1 MSNWAKMQAMLKS
14 APSSSAPSSSS
25 FSGSS
30 KPKKRPRP
38 QEHESSDGT
47 SRSYATLAGRGGSAG
62 GNSSASGAGKP
73 QPFVPAPNAPA
84 LLEPGMQHYEEVM
97 QRCFKGFVKQP
108 ADALPPGLDRRVI
121 QALERLKEARLFH
134 HDVVTNGGIRL
145 GATVVRRILVG
156 EPGITYKYLGLRTFA
171 HPWRGEGA
179 RKELA
184 PMLELNELMT
194 TSTRKLLAKG
204 HGVGHAG
211 SCAYNLSLVNLL
223 EPSDARGGALRNR
236 AGEKL
241 GTGSLAVSWHADSSV
256 QPASSIAV
264 VNLTLPYHKKSSSQ
278 QMPWR
283 IAMKCVGEGH
293 EPDKPSGGVGSSG
306 VRKAGTPA
314 VAVPL
319 SASETYYLL
328 GEFNDHHHHA
338 VLAGDA
344 PRYSSTHRVGVVA
357 SDTWKYISDRCAEA
371 LPAGPAGAPPSF
383 TQGAVLRAAQLRLV
397 EEVHSEV
404 EFEWLRPWGV
414 QGRTHAETHKG
425 YWQPRLERLE
435 RTWRQFEART
445 AAHLAFLVAAS
456 TAPPEQAAKQLP
468 EGVRCFDVLL
478 GLLTK
483 REGMATDAKQQG
495 RAGWRARA
503 ASREYK
509 GLPQGSQPFPF
520 PSPLPAGMTLAE
532 VDERAASD
540 SMLANLAM
548 PDEALATSIG
558 TLTRARAA
566 FVKSAACQPSN
577 GYGSLPAKK
586 KQHR

>member
-38 QEHESSDGT
+38 QELEGSDGT
-47 SRSYATLAGRGGSAG
+47 SRSNVTLAGRGGSAG

-371 LPAGPAGAPPSF
+371 LPAGPAGAPPRSPRVRCYALHNYASSRRC
-383 TQGAVLRAAQLRLV
+383 TVRLSLSGYARGASKVEHMLRRIRATGSRGWSALNAHGGSLRLALRRTS
-397 EEVHSEV
+397 HSSSPRRLHHLSR
-404 EFEWLRPWGV
+404 LRSNCQRGC
-414 QGRTHAETHKG
+414 G
-425 YWQPRLERLE
+425 
-435 RTWRQFEART
+435 
-445 AAHLAFLVAAS
+445 AS
-456 TAPPEQAAKQLP
+456 TCYWVCSPSERGWRPTQSSKVEQDGGHVRHQGSTRDCLKAPNRSPSR
-468 EGVRCFDVLL
+468 VRC
-478 GLLTK
+478 
-483 REGMATDAKQQG
+483 QQ
-495 RAGWRARA
+495 
-503 ASREYK
+503 E
-509 GLPQGSQPFPF
+509 
-520 PSPLPAGMTLAE
+520 
-532 VDERAASD
+532 
-540 SMLANLAM
+540 
-548 PDEALATSIG
+548 
-558 TLTRARAA
+558 
-566 FVKSAACQPSN
+566 
-577 GYGSLPAKK
+577 
-586 KQHR
+586 